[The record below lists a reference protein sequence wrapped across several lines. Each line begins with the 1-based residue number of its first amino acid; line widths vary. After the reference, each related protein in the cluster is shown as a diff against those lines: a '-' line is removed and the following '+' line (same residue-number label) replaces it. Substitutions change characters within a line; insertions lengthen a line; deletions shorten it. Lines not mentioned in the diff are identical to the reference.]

1 MTRGSGGSSHRLIPL
16 IGLFL
21 LVAGGMNAGT
31 LLKEQ
36 AAVSPQILVTASATL
51 PSYPIDDDVTQAV
64 RAFEGEIVEL
74 LVDELR
80 SYARFGEVRSGS
92 QLLSGPTAAVLLHAD
107 VVIEQVRPIDG
118 GDRILVEGICSMTSG
133 LSADIDPASGRQM
146 TTAEIAGIGNDLAS
160 ALLDAVGTLSVYIR
174 SILLD
179 HTHIAGGGSVRYV
192 LQRSVLIDP
201 QGDPDLTALTK
212 SPGKGDLLSIETV
225 PDEQVLPPVSPGSA
239 LLRVTD
245 IRPVITSRGVVD
257 FIEAVPIYTEID
269 IVPGM
274 AAVPSHRKGQTYVPI
289 VRGAYSAAG
298 IGVEVFD
305 ERVDLLD
312 SALLVRPLLELG
324 LWYSWDDPYP
334 DGSIQASEEGLILFG
349 VVGSSV
355 GLDIGS
361 GPEQGRFPLINTR
374 ILLSAALGAGIM
386 SPAEPITVGHGDILI
401 IGGRGSAGCEWSI
414 AEDVA
419 LGAGGCYDFWFPAD
433 GSTDPVFSLFSGQ
446 FRVTMRF

>member
-21 LVAGGMNAGT
+21 FVAGGMYAEVPQ
-31 LLKEQ
+31 KDQ
-36 AAVSPQILVTASATL
+36 AAVSAQILVTASASV
-51 PSYPIDDDVTQAV
+51 PSFPIDDDSTQAV

-80 SYARFGEVRSGS
+80 SYGRFGEVRSGNQ
-92 QLLSGPTAAVLLHAD
+92 QLSSPAAAVLLHAD
-107 VVIEQVRPIDG
+107 VVIDQVRPIDG

-133 LSADIDPASGRQM
+133 LAAESDQASGRQM

-179 HTHIAGGGSVRYV
+179 HVHITGGGSVRYV
-192 LQRSVLIDP
+192 HQGSVLIDP
-201 QGDPDLTALTK
+201 HGSSDLTALTK
-212 SPGKGDLLSIETV
+212 SPVQGALLSIERV
-225 PDEQVLPPVSPGSA
+225 PDEQTFRPVSPGSA
-239 LLRVTD
+239 LLRVTG

-257 FIEAVPIYTEID
+257 FIEARPIYTEID

-274 AAVPSHRKGQTYVPI
+274 AAVPSRRKGQTYVPI

-324 LWYSWDDPYP
+324 MWHSWDDPYP

-349 VVGSSV
+349 AVGSSV
-355 GLDIGS
+355 GLDIGT
-361 GPEQGRFPLINTR
+361 GPEKGRFPLINTR
-374 ILLSAALGAGIM
+374 ILLSAALGGGIM
-386 SPAEPITVGHGDILI
+386 SPADPITVGHGDILI

-414 AEDVA
+414 AEGVA
-419 LGAGGCYDFWFPAD
+419 LGAGGCYDLWFPVD